1 MYKRLPQIKEPLEDL
16 DARLKRERD
25 SQLRPRLHLLVLIAS
40 GRVRARQEA
49 AEHLALHR
57 NTIGR
62 WLAAYEEAG
71 LQGLLTVEKT
81 GAKPGQKT
89 LPEPVWQALQERLN
103 TEGFSDYL
111 HAQRWLAEE
120 WGVEVPYKTL
130 HALVRYRLGAKLK
143 RARPV
148 HAKKTLARSQPSPH
162 A

>member
-1 MYKRLPQIKEPLEDL
+1 
-16 DARLKRERD
+16 
-25 SQLRPRLHLLVLIAS
+25 LVLIAS
-40 GRVRARQEA
+40 GQARTRQEA

-57 NTIGR
+57 NTISR
-62 WLAAYEEAG
+62 WLGIYEQAG
-71 LQGLLTVEKT
+71 LEELLTLEKT

-103 TEGFSDYL
+103 SEGFSDYL

-120 WGVEVPYKTL
+120 WGQDVSYKTL

-148 HAKKTLARSQPSPH
+148 HEKKTLARPRTSLH
-162 A
+162 G